1 MDRLKQIG
9 QKTLDI
15 WNKYT
20 TKQKTIAISCVAVV
34 LVALIILVFAVN
46 RPQYEVLTT
55 CKSYS
60 EMQEVTN
67 LLTEN
72 QITYNVA
79 DNSMIVNVNKQ
90 DLTKAKMVLA
100 SSDIQADGYTFEDA
114 MKSSFSTTESDKR
127 KQWQTYLESKF
138 RTDLKSFDGVKDAS
152 VTVTL
157 GESTNIYYSTK
168 QEATIGVV
176 LRLTRDIG
184 EDVAAGMAQ
193 LLATSVGNTTTD
205 NITIISTDGTTLY
218 SKANSDITGDT
229 SAAGLTGRLK
239 YKNLVEKSM
248 TASLR
253 QGLLATGMYDEA
265 HIQFNLNMNWDAIS
279 TIDTQY
285 SVPDGMDNGV
295 LLESYEEASK
305 GMNGAGGVPG
315 TSSNDSDNITYNI
328 SDGTN
333 SSSEYSLK
341 KYAYQPNVIVT
352 TTNGQPGEVMYADSS
367 LAVTFVKNVMYN
379 EDEVRDRGLLN
390 GITWEEFKAQN
401 SQPVA
406 TTVDPTWIE
415 AIAYGTGVDAAR
427 IRVLAYNRPW
437 FTDSEGNAFVNNW
450 SFWVQIV
457 LALVILGL
465 LAFVVFRSA
474 RPLTVEEKE
483 PELSVEEMLR
493 TTKEQQTPLEDIDL
507 QEKSEIRKAIEKF
520 VDENPEAVAL
530 LLRNWLN
537 EGWD

>member
-9 QKTLDI
+9 QKILDI

-34 LVALIILVFAVN
+34 LVALIILVVAVN

-176 LRLTRDIG
+176 LRLTKDIG

-229 SAAGLTGRLK
+229 STAGLTGRLK

-315 TSSNDSDNITYNI
+315 TSSNNSDNITYNI

-352 TTNGQPGEVMYADSS
+352 TTNGQPGEVIYADSS

-379 EDEVRDRGLLN
+379 EDDVRARGLLD
-390 GITWEEFKAQN
+390 GITWEEYKAQN

-406 TTVDPTWIE
+406 AEVDPTWIE
-415 AIAYGTGVDAAR
+415 AISYGTGVDAAR

>member
-9 QKTLDI
+9 QKILDI

-34 LVALIILVFAVN
+34 LVALIILVVAVN

-72 QITYNVA
+72 QITYNVV

-176 LRLTRDIG
+176 LRLTKDIG

-229 SAAGLTGRLK
+229 STAGLTGRLK

-315 TSSNDSDNITYNI
+315 TSSNNSDNITYNI

-379 EDEVRDRGLLN
+379 EDDVRARGLLD
-390 GITWEEFKAQN
+390 GITWEEYKAQN

-406 TTVDPTWIE
+406 AEVDPTWIE
-415 AIAYGTGVDAAR
+415 AISYGTGVDAAR

>member
-9 QKTLDI
+9 QKILDI

-34 LVALIILVFAVN
+34 LVALIILVVAVN

-176 LRLTRDIG
+176 LRLTKDIG

-229 SAAGLTGRLK
+229 STAGLTGRLK

-265 HIQFNLNMNWDAIS
+265 HIQFNLNLNWDAIS

-315 TSSNDSDNITYNI
+315 TSSNNSDNTTYNI

-341 KYAYQPNVIVT
+341 KYAYQPNVIVK
-352 TTNGQPGEVMYADSS
+352 TTNGQPGEVIYADSS

-379 EDEVRDRGLLN
+379 EDDVRARGLLD
-390 GITWEEFKAQN
+390 GITWEEYKAQN

-406 TTVDPTWIE
+406 AEVDPTWIE
-415 AIAYGTGVDAAR
+415 AISYGTGVDAAR

>member
-9 QKTLDI
+9 QKILDI

>member
-9 QKTLDI
+9 QKILDI

-34 LVALIILVFAVN
+34 LVALIILVAAVN

-79 DNSMIVNVNKQ
+79 DNSMVVNVNKQ

-138 RTDLKSFDGVKDAS
+138 RTDLKSFDGVKEAS

-176 LRLTRDIG
+176 LRLTKDIG

-265 HIQFNLNMNWDAIS
+265 HIQFNLNLNWDAIS

-315 TSSNDSDNITYNI
+315 TSSNDSDNTTYNI

-341 KYAYQPNVIVT
+341 KYAYQPNVIVK
-352 TTNGQPGEVMYADSS
+352 TTNGQPGQVIYEDSS

-379 EDEVRDRGLLN
+379 EDEVRSRGLLN

-406 TTVDPTWIE
+406 ADVDPTWIE

-493 TTKEQQTPLEDIDL
+493 TTKEKQTPLEDIDL

-537 EGWD
+537 EGWE

>member
-9 QKTLDI
+9 QKILDI

-34 LVALIILVFAVN
+34 LVALIILVVAVN

-176 LRLTRDIG
+176 LRLTKDIG

-229 SAAGLTGRLK
+229 STAGLTGRLK

-315 TSSNDSDNITYNI
+315 TSSNNSDNTTYNI

-379 EDEVRDRGLLN
+379 EDDVRARGLLD
-390 GITWEEFKAQN
+390 GITWEEYKAQN

-406 TTVDPTWIE
+406 AEVDPTWIE
-415 AIAYGTGVDAAR
+415 AISYGTGVDAAR

>member
-9 QKTLDI
+9 QKILDI

-34 LVALIILVFAVN
+34 LVALIILVVAVN

-176 LRLTRDIG
+176 LRLTKDIG

-229 SAAGLTGRLK
+229 STAGLTGRLK

-265 HIQFNLNMNWDAIS
+265 HIQFNLNLNWDAIS

-315 TSSNDSDNITYNI
+315 TSSNNSDNTTYNI

-352 TTNGQPGEVMYADSS
+352 TTNGQPGEVIYADSS

-379 EDEVRDRGLLN
+379 EDDVRARGLLD
-390 GITWEEFKAQN
+390 GITWEEYKAQN

-406 TTVDPTWIE
+406 TAVDPTWIE
-415 AIAYGTGVDAAR
+415 AISYGTGVDAAR